1 MIGETR
7 VVELGSAVAAIF
19 GCVTTL
25 ALMVFRIYKG
35 V

>member
-7 VVELGSAVAAIF
+7 VVELVSAVAAIF

-25 ALMVFRIYKG
+25 GLVVFRIYKG
-35 V
+35 A